1 MLWGKKTSTLWR
13 NANSGFVIVS
23 FHEWG
28 WGRSKFKLL
37 PYPAKWVFCDHR
49 KDVTLQHTTTPLA
62 WASFESEPH
71 SEGFTAFQSMVLQRA
86 VCASSRLL
94 FKQEC
99 SGTPILMLLYF
110 CLLYLF
116 YVLCPSKQFYFTPD
130 ACRKRGTLN
139 SQKDGW
145 ECVKLLW
152 YIPSVTYTA
161 LCLMRLCTVN
171 AVFKRKKTWKF

>member
-1 MLWGKKTSTLWR
+1 MLGGKKTSTLWR

-49 KDVTLQHTTTPLA
+49 KDVTLQHTTTPRCLRVLWV
-62 WASFESEPH
+62 WAPLRRFYCLPVHGAAKGSLCQFK
-71 SEGFTAFQSMVLQRA
+71 AFVQAGVFWHTHFDVA
-86 VCASSRLL
+86 L
-94 FKQEC
+94 F
-99 SGTPILMLLYF
+99 
-110 CLLYLF
+110 LLYLF

-161 LCLMRLCTVN
+161 LCLMRLCSVN